1 MKISTKI
8 LWATL
13 PLLVLAF
20 VLAAGITYIL
30 SRSALSDVAE
40 QWLSTKSA
48 EALQVAE
55 DQVEFLEAYS
65 LSTIE
70 ASVMQAKLDTLELLS
85 EMDLGEGGLILVSNL
100 DGELQIVEGVTETSI
115 SNQTGS
121 LELEPDGHGKTQIK
135 LGETVYQ
142 ASYLYFKPWSWFVF
156 AAAPEAEVYGAV
168 NRLGW
173 WVLVLGLVGSGTIGV
188 ILYMLTG
195 RITAP
200 LAQLVSGVERVGQGE
215 LDTRIDVKS
224 TDEVGTLSASFNA
237 MTDELQSLYARLEQR
252 FSTIIS
258 QTPIIVFS
266 TDEDGNIK
274 LVEGKGL
281 SASGM
286 TPEHLVGQNLKDL
299 LGVSFAPE
307 FDKNREFKSI
317 IDIGDQVFDVWCAP
331 ASTNKGTSEGL
342 IGVAT
347 NVTQQARAQEKLERQ
362 ARDLSV
368 LNGQVTEKNDMLESL
383 SSKLSKYLSPQVY
396 SSIFSGAQN
405 VEISAQRKKL
415 TVFFSDLAGFTETTE
430 KLESEELTELL
441 NKYLTEMSDI
451 AFRHGA
457 TIDKY
462 VGDAIVIF
470 FGDPETRGEKEDA
483 LACVRMAVEMQERME
498 ALGVEWRD
506 KGVEHPLRCRIGINT
521 GYCTVG
527 NFGSKDRMDYT
538 IIGGG
543 VNLASRLEG
552 LASPGDILVSFETHA
567 YVKDQ
572 IFCEEF
578 GQHEVKGIS
587 YPVTSFRVAKNEEKE
602 LASSL
607 SAMGVNLPDG
617 VSCYSESEKSELA
630 THLEAFLVKL
640 RSES

>member
-20 VLAAGITYIL
+20 VLAAGITYVL

-48 EALQVAE
+48 EAVKIAE

-65 LSTIE
+65 LSAIE
-70 ASVMQAKLDTLELLS
+70 ASVMQAKLDTLGLFS
-85 EMDLGEGGLILVSNL
+85 EMDLGKGGLVFVSDL
-100 DGELQIVEGVTETSI
+100 DGKLQIVEGITETSI
-115 SNQTGS
+115 SNQKGF
-121 LELEPDGHGKTQIK
+121 LELDPDGQGKTQIK
-135 LGETVYQ
+135 LGGTVYQ
-142 ASYLYFKPWSWFVF
+142 ASYLYFEPWSWFVF
-156 AAAPEAEVYGAV
+156 AAAPEAVVYGAV

-237 MTDELQSLYARLEQR
+237 MADELQSLYARLEKR
-252 FSTIIS
+252 LSTIVS
-258 QTPIIVFS
+258 KTPIIVFS
-266 TDEDGNIK
+266 TEKDGTIK

-281 SASGM
+281 DASGM
-286 TPEHLVGQNLKDL
+286 TPEHLLGQNLKDL
-299 LGVSFAPE
+299 LGASFAPE
-307 FDKNREFKSI
+307 FDKESEFKSI
-317 IDIGDQVFDVWCAP
+317 IEIGDQVFDVWCAP
-331 ASTNKGTSEGL
+331 ASTNMGSAEGL

-347 NVTQQARAQEKLERQ
+347 NVTQQARAQEKLEKQ
-362 ARDLSV
+362 ARDLSE
-368 LNGQVTEKNDMLESL
+368 LNRQVTEKNEMLESL

-396 SSIFSGAQN
+396 SSIFSGAQK

-415 TVFFSDLAGFTETTE
+415 TVFFSDLVGFTETTD

-441 NKYLTEMSDI
+441 NRYLTEMSDI
-451 AFRHGA
+451 ALSHGA

-483 LACVRMAVEMQERME
+483 LACVRMAVEMQKRME
-498 ALGVEWRD
+498 SLGMEWRD
-506 KGVEHPLRCRIGINT
+506 NGLEHPLQCRIGINT

-552 LASPGDILVSFETHA
+552 LASPGDILLSFETHA

-572 IFCEEF
+572 IICEEF
-578 GQHEVKGIS
+578 GQLDVKGIA
-587 YPVTSFRVAKNEEKE
+587 YPVSSFRVSTSEENE
-602 LASSL
+602 LATSL
-607 SAMGVNLPDG
+607 SAMGVNLP
-617 VSCYSESEKSELA
+617 VSTSCYSEVEKSELA
-630 THLEAFLVKL
+630 AQLETFLDKL